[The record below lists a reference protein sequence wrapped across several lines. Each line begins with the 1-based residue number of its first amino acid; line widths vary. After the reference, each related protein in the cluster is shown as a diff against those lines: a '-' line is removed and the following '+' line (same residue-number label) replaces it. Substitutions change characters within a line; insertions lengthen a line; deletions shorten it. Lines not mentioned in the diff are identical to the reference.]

1 MVKYYTIAFPGEF
14 DQHVRETWS
23 EEQIIK
29 SYYTYWSTKMIQN
42 VDNPDLTKENCISD
56 WCTVHWAQETDEF
69 GTPVDYL
76 LIPPED
82 NIMHGATLMSDKGYR
97 ESTHERQA
105 EFAAKRNEGF
115 YDVGNMSLDEIK
127 RRGRE

>member
-1 MVKYYTIAFPGEF
+1 MVKYYTIVFPGEHG
-14 DQHVRETWS
+14 QHVQETWT

-42 VDNPDLTKENCISD
+42 VDDPDLSRENCISD
-56 WCTVHWAQETDEF
+56 WCTVHWAQETNEF
-69 GTPVDYL
+69 GIPLDYL

-82 NIMHGATLMSDKGYR
+82 NIIHASTLMSDKGYT

-105 EFAAKRNEGF
+105 EFARKRNK
-115 YDVGNMSLDEIK
+115 LP
-127 RRGRE
+127 